1 LLLGIS
7 RRCRLTATSAGGL
20 MLLVFLLTDIEGS
33 TQLWENHQAAMGQA
47 LVRHDAILR
56 ELIEKHGGHVIK
68 HTGDGVFAVFE
79 AGRPLDG
86 ALALQ
91 QRFARETWQPLPAMR
106 IRVALNA
113 GVAERRGED
122 YFGPAVNCTARLLAA
137 AWGGQIL
144 LTAAVAQIA
153 SLPEGCSLKDLGRH
167 VLQDLSEPQLIYT
180 LLHPD
185 LPAQSFPPLRTLPY
199 QEHNLPPQ
207 PTHFVGRERELV
219 QIQRRLGQPDCRL
232 LNMVGPGG
240 IGKTRLAL
248 QAAAEQIAFFKH
260 GVYFVPLQSVD
271 SAELAVPVIAETI
284 GFAFDGQQPPRLQLF
299 NKLQD
304 KQILLVLDNFEQ
316 VSLGGALLS
325 ELLQRAPRL
334 KLMVTSRERLNLAE
348 ENCLVMRGMYF
359 PQRSEAARERM
370 DELAKCEAVRLF
382 LENARRISPDFQL
395 VESDHDAMLRI
406 CRLLGGMPLGL
417 EMAAA
422 WVRMISLTEIAIEIE
437 RSVDFLVSSERGVP
451 ERHYRLRAVIDYLWQ
466 FLSDSERSVL
476 RRLSLFSGG
485 FEREAAEA
493 VAGASLFF
501 LLALVDRALLRQN
514 VNGRYEMHELLR
526 QYAAAKVQGHTL
538 EKAQASGAHA
548 AYYAAL
554 LERLEP
560 ELRGKGYK
568 TAQAQIS
575 AEMSNVRRAWQ
586 WALAALAE
594 ASTNAAALAVIE
606 QSAEALF
613 FFFDTRSLFREGEE
627 LFGQAAS
634 ILEAAQ
640 TGAELAPDQT
650 DPHQFQTRQL
660 LGKIMCRQGI
670 FFYQLGFHSRSCD
683 LLQLAVVE
691 ARAHA
696 NPPEEGLAL
705 TYLGSI
711 AYVQGNLERARDLF
725 QEAQALYQ
733 QGQASW
739 GLVLCLRFRGN
750 VAYASAH
757 FEEAERHY
765 RDSHDL
771 AQQLNYQRGV
781 ADSLN
786 NLGLVTCSLGHY
798 ALSEQYY
805 QQGLALYKDLKNHKG
820 VALSLNNLAHNYV
833 LLGRYQEAV
842 LLYQES
848 LNLHRLHGAH
858 FELALALKNLGDVA
872 LLLGN
877 YSEAEHY
884 YREDLA
890 CNEAAENQ
898 QAIAFGYSNLG
909 DLARKRGDYRLAAHF
924 YGEAHSRMERSEHAA
939 GLAHVLANMGTL
951 ARVREE
957 YGEARHC
964 YEQSLTLNRRNGN
977 REGIGYLMNELGL
990 LALAQQAPAEA
1001 MDYFEQG
1008 LAVFSEGGISWGI
1021 SLSLNHLVDGA
1032 LCLRDSQA
1040 ARRHLRAA
1048 LELMQQVQAPP
1059 LMLQTIARSAAF
1071 LWLQVGLKT
1080 EAFPHAG
1087 EQQALAA
1094 TLARLC
1100 CTHEAAGAEIR
1111 ERGQALLLAM
1121 GQAEANS
1128 AAAPLP
1134 ADLGELVQRL
1144 WERVSD

>member
-1 LLLGIS
+1 
-7 RRCRLTATSAGGL
+7 
-20 MLLVFLLTDIEGS
+20 MLPVFLLTDIEGS
-33 TQLWENHQAAMGQA
+33 TQLWEKHQAAMGQA

-56 ELIEKHGGHVIK
+56 ELIEKHDGRLIK

-79 AGRPLDG
+79 TGRPLDC
-86 ALALQ
+86 ALAIQ
-91 QRFARETWQPLPAMR
+91 KRFAGELWQPLPGMR

-113 GVAERRGED
+113 GAAERRGED
-122 YFGPAVNCTARLLAA
+122 YFGPAVNCTARLLPA

-153 SLPEGCSLKDLGRH
+153 SLPEGASLKDLGRH

-185 LPAQSFPPLRTLPY
+185 LSLQSFPPLRSLPY
-199 QEHNLPPQ
+199 QEHHLPPQ
-207 PTHFVGRERELV
+207 PTQFVGRKRELAR
-219 QIQRRLGQPDCRL
+219 IQQQLGQPDCRL
-232 LNMVGPGG
+232 LNLVGPGG

-260 GVYFVPLQSVD
+260 GVYFVPLQAVE

-284 GFAFDGQQPPRLQLF
+284 GFVFDGQQPARLQLF

-304 KQILLVLDNFEQ
+304 KQMLLVLDNFEQ

-334 KLMVTSRERLNLAE
+334 KIMVTSRERLNLAE
-348 ENCLVMRGMYF
+348 ENCLVMRGMYY
-359 PQRSEAARERM
+359 PQRSEAARERA
-370 DELAKCEAVRLF
+370 DELAKCEAVHLF

-395 VESDHDAMLRI
+395 VKSDHDAMLRI

-422 WVRMISLTEIAIEIE
+422 WVRMISLTEIATEIE

-466 FLSDSERSVL
+466 FLSDGERSVL

-485 FEREAAEA
+485 FEREAAQA

-501 LLALVDRALLRQN
+501 LMALVDRALLRQN

-526 QYAAAKVQGHTL
+526 QYAAEKLQGYRL
-538 EKAQASGAHA
+538 EMEQASRAHA

-554 LERLEP
+554 LKHNEP

-575 AEMSNVRRAWQ
+575 AEMGNVRRAWQ
-586 WALAALAE
+586 WALAALQE
-594 ASTNAAALAVIE
+594 APADTGALNVVE

-627 LFGQAAS
+627 LFARAATV
-634 ILEAAQ
+634 LAALPPGRAAV
-640 TGAELAPDQT
+640 TGDAAAGASQK
-650 DPHQFQTRQL
+650 RQL
-660 LGKIMCRQGI
+660 LGKILCRQGI
-670 FFYQLGFHSRSCD
+670 FFYQLGFHSRSSD
-683 LLQLAVVE
+683 LLKLAVAE

-696 NPPEEGLAL
+696 SPVEEALAL
-705 TYLGSI
+705 TYLANI
-711 AYVQGNLERARDLF
+711 AYVQGNLDRGRDLF
-725 QEAQALYQ
+725 QEAQTLFR
-733 QGQASW
+733 QGQVSW

-757 FEEAERHY
+757 FEEAERYY

-771 AQQLNYQRGV
+771 AQQLNFQRGV

-798 ALSEQYY
+798 ALAQQYHH
-805 QQGLALYKDLKNHKG
+805 QGMALYKDLNSHKG
-820 VALSLNNLAHNYV
+820 VGISLNNLAHIHV
-833 LLGRYQEAV
+833 LLGRYRQAEF
-842 LLYQES
+842 LYQES
-848 LNLHRLHGAH
+848 LSLHRLHGVH
-858 FELALALKNLGDVA
+858 FELGLALKNLGDVA
-872 LLLGN
+872 LLLGD

-909 DLARKRGDYRLAAHF
+909 DLARKQGDYRLAAHF
-924 YGEAHSRMERSEHAA
+924 YGEARRRMEGSEHAA
-939 GLAHVLANMGTL
+939 GLAHVLANLGTL
-951 ARVREE
+951 ARVQEAHD
-957 YGEARHC
+957 EARNW
-964 YEQSLTLNRRNGN
+964 YEQSLIINRRNGN
-977 REGIGYLMNELGL
+977 REGVGYLLNELGL
-990 LALAQQAPAEA
+990 SALAQQSLTLAT
-1001 MDYFEQG
+1001 DYFEQG
-1008 LAVFSEGGISWGI
+1008 LATFSEAGISWGI
-1021 SLSLNHLVDGA
+1021 STSLNHLVDSA
-1032 LCLRDSQA
+1032 LGLQDSQM
-1040 ARRHLRAA
+1040 ARRHLQAA
-1048 LELMQQVQAPP
+1048 LALMQQIQAPP
-1059 LMLQTIARSAAF
+1059 LILQTILRAAAF
-1071 LWLQVGLKT
+1071 LLAESEPEVL
-1080 EAFPHAG
+1080 PHAG
-1087 EQQALAA
+1087 ERRALAGA
-1094 TLARLC
+1094 LARLC
-1100 CTHEAAGAEIR
+1100 CSHEAAGVEVR
-1111 ERGQALLLAM
+1111 ERAEKLLLSMEQVESEPVIPA
-1121 GQAEANS
+1121 
-1128 AAAPLP
+1128 LP
-1134 ADLGELVQRL
+1134 HDLNQVVQRL
-1144 WERVSD
+1144 LELVSE